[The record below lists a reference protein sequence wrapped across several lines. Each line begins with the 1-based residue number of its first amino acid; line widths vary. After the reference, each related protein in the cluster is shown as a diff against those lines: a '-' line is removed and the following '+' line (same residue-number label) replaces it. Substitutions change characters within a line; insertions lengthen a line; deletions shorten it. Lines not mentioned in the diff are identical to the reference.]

1 MVNLIRKD
9 EILLS
14 DDEGLVFIET
24 NSLRMSCST
33 TPAVLDDGQ
42 GVISSVVIPDTF
54 EGDWYI
60 LTDGDVARLLVL
72 L

>member
-24 NSLRMSCST
+24 NSLMVSCST
-33 TPAVLDDGQ
+33 TPEVLDDGQ
-42 GVISSVVIPDTF
+42 GVISSVVIPDTL